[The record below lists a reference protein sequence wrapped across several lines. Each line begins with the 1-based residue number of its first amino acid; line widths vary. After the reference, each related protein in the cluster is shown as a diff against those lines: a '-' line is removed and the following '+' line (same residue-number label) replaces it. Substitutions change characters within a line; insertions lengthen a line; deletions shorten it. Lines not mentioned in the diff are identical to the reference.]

1 MNKYHINQDIYE
13 EVAIRLKRE
22 IGEKLYFSGYIS
34 NGNWTLSISCIQYV
48 DGDIAPVWYDFQYDG
63 SHDNDFIFEE
73 VRKLL

>member
-22 IGEKLYFSGYIS
+22 IGEKAYFSGYIS
-34 NGNWTLSISCIQYV
+34 NGNWTLSISCIQYAN
-48 DGDIAPVWYDFQYDG
+48 GDITPVWYDFSYDD
-63 SHDNDFIFEE
+63 SYDNDFTFEE